1 MGTKYC
7 RINGFKGIALFKK
20 RASKVVLQQMDIK
33 FRQVAEGRGKGTSES
48 LNRHHIRLFHS
59 FTGKTSS
66 RFDTARYKWHISF
79 QAFIL
84 KYQLEP

>member
-1 MGTKYC
+1 MGAKYC

-20 RASKVVLQQMDIK
+20 GASKIVLQQTDIK
-33 FRQVAEGRGKGTSES
+33 FRQVDEDRGRGTSES

-66 RFDTARYKWHISF
+66 RFNTAGYKWHISF